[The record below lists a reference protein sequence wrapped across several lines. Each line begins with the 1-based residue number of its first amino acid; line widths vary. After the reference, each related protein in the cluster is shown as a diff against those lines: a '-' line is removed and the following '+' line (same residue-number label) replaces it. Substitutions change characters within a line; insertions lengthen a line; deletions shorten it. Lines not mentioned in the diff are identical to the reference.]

1 MGLHGNGVG
10 QPDGSQREYGDLVE
24 VNRFVSATGKAV
36 DDALVN
42 SGHLINESL
51 VQISDA
57 NASPAEAALV
67 LIREGAREV
76 YDGATPI
83 VGLEENHK
91 THIEARL
98 ARLEIMEW
106 GVQRQE

>member
-1 MGLHGNGVG
+1 MG

-67 LIREGAREV
+67 VILEGAREV
-76 YDGATPI
+76 YEGATPI
-83 VGLEENHK
+83 VVLEEYHE

-98 ARLEIMEW
+98 ARLEIIEW
-106 GVQRQE
+106 RVQRHE

>member
-1 MGLHGNGVG
+1 MGLHGSGVG
-10 QPDGSQREYGDLVE
+10 QPNGSQREYGDLVE
-24 VNRFVSATGKAV
+24 VKHVHVGNWQGGRRC
-36 DDALVN
+36 L
-42 SGHLINESL
+42 GHLIKESL

-67 LIREGAREV
+67 VIREGACEV
-76 YDGATPI
+76 YDGVTPI
-83 VGLEENHK
+83 VVLEEYHETN
-91 THIEARL
+91 IEVRL